1 MAEEHNLNIR
11 ARLDT
16 SDIQAKLKNLNT
28 NNPAN
33 GSTNSLSLNNVLLQ
47 LNNTLRSLQIA
58 IRQMQASNGR
68 QNIPQ
73 NIGNLRNNLPFIPAG
88 SRAPAFAPPL
98 QTRGSIPKAI
108 QKLNAYDRNLFE
120 NNINEQL
127 QRARSSQK
135 AWQKL
140 YNRSNFNKALRETW
154 HKLDPIKQTV
164 MKHMY
169 SFDYT
174 GLPQDVRGMRAIT
187 KELFGKKP
195 SVQWAREQL
204 AYGYL
209 EPGAVGSSYK
219 DFKKRMDLMFPKRE
233 HRLSRSALLYLGSN
247 FGVDP
252 LAGWAE
258 LQQLRGNET
267 AAYWWKQ
274 GSNLAGNAMQGAGLG
289 YMVGGPYG
297 AGLGI
302 AAGVLKTAVDAFI
315 ESLQDSARSLQ
326 EQTKLYE
333 ANVKAGSQF
342 FEKYDLAEK
351 NRLED
356 KALDA
361 YQKNINTR
369 SIETDLTKNKK
380 ELAGLDK
387 EIAWLRDRA
396 GKLEIS
402 PIFDEDI
409 SDDEKTKLLQ
419 EHNDEYKVVLE
430 TLQNIQQRRSKVLQN
445 IDRLEGFKESQDKFL
460 ENETRAYYASLKADY
475 PNTSIDDFQKTLSF
489 NKKFTRASDA
499 AGAAAFDAYTIAQKL
514 ASAGSDEYI
523 TRGIYEKRREALH
536 NLVSSGNFNLNDYEQ
551 LKYSLGEARSEW
563 QEAKAKYSAL
573 ENIQNANNRFEINS
587 LQDWISE
594 IEKAISNLT
603 RPDLSNVQSMASIGA
618 NMGENDINV
627 ERQMNYWAKTIELQT
642 TMKNLL
648 DKIEQ
653 KENSATFN

>member
-108 QKLNAYDRNLFE
+108 QKLNAYDRNLLE
-120 NNINEQL
+120 HNINEQL

-135 AWQKL
+135 TWQKL

-154 HKLDPIKQTV
+154 HNLDPIEQTV

-174 GLPQDVRGMRAIT
+174 GLPQDVRGMRALT
-187 KELFGKKP
+187 KGLFGKKP
-195 SVQWAREQL
+195 SEQWAREQL

-219 DFKKRMDLMFPKRE
+219 DFQKRMDLMFPKRE
-233 HRLSRSALLYLGSN
+233 HRLSRATLAYLGSN
-247 FGVDP
+247 FLAEP

-258 LQQLRGNET
+258 LEALKGNNTSAYLLR
-267 AAYWWKQ
+267 Q
-274 GSNLAGNAMQGAGLG
+274 SSNLFGNALQGGGLG
-289 YMVGGPYG
+289 YMVGGPAG
-297 AGLGI
+297 AVWGA
-302 AAGVLKTAVDAFI
+302 AAGGLKTAVDAFI
-315 ESLQDSARSLQ
+315 ESLQKSARTLQ

-333 ANVKAGSQF
+333 ANVKAGSEF
-342 FEKYDLAEK
+342 FRKYDLAEK

-356 KALDA
+356 EAIDA

-369 SIETDLTKNKK
+369 QIDADLTRNKN
-380 ELAGLDK
+380 EREGIDRQI
-387 EIAWLRDRA
+387 EWLRNRLA
-396 GKLEIS
+396 VLAN
-402 PIFDEDI
+402 PVFDDNL
-409 SDDEKTKLLQ
+409 SDDEKTKLKQ
-419 EHNDEYKVVLE
+419 EYNDEYKVDFQF
-430 TLQNIQQRRSKVLQN
+430 LQDLQQRRTKVLSN
-445 IDRLEGFKESQDKFL
+445 IERLEGFKESQGKFL
-460 ENETRAYYASLKADY
+460 ENEDRAYYATLKADY
-475 PNTSIDDFQKTLSF
+475 PDTSLSDFEKTLSY
-489 NKKFTRASDA
+489 NKKFSKASDA
-499 AGAAAFDAYTIAQKL
+499 AESAAFDAYDITSKL
-514 ASAGSDEYI
+514 ESARSAEYI
-523 TRGIYEKRREALH
+523 TRGIYEKRREELRD
-536 NLVSSGNFNLNDYEQ
+536 LVNSGNFNLNDYEQ
-551 LKYSLGEARSEW
+551 LKYRLNESRSEW
-563 QEAKAKYSAL
+563 QEAKAKSSSL

-587 LQDWISE
+587 LQDWVSE

>member
-73 NIGNLRNNLPFIPAG
+73 NIGNLRNNLPFMPAG
-88 SRAPAFAPPL
+88 TRAPAFAPPL

-108 QKLNAYDRNLFE
+108 QKLNAYDRNLLE
-120 NNINEQL
+120 HNINEQL
-127 QRARSSQK
+127 QMARSSQK

-140 YNRSNFNKALRETW
+140 YNRSNFNKALREAW
-154 HKLDPIKQTV
+154 HNLDQIEQTV
-164 MKHMY
+164 MSHMY

-174 GLPQDVRGMRAIT
+174 GLPQDVRGMRALT

-195 SVQWAREQL
+195 PEQWAREQL

-209 EPGAVGSSYK
+209 EPGAVGTSFK

-233 HRLSRSALLYLGSN
+233 HRLSMATLAYLGSN
-247 FGVDP
+247 FVAEP
-252 LAGWAE
+252 MAGWAE
-258 LQQLRGNET
+258 LQALRGNDT

-315 ESLQDSARSLQ
+315 ESLQESARALQ

-342 FEKYDLAEK
+342 FEKYDLAER

-356 KALDA
+356 KALDT

-369 SIETDLTKNKK
+369 SIETDLTKNKN
-380 ELAGLDK
+380 ELEGLDK
-387 EIAWLRDRA
+387 EIAWLRNREA
-396 GKLEIS
+396 KLTVD
-402 PIFDEDI
+402 PIFGEDI
-409 SDDEKTKLLQ
+409 SDYEKNNILQ
-419 EHNDEYKVVLE
+419 QRNAEYNVVLKN
-430 TLQNIQQRRSKVLQN
+430 LQDIQQRRTKVLHN
-445 IDRLEGFKESQDKFL
+445 IDRLEGFKESQNKFL
-460 ENETRAYYASLKADY
+460 ENEDRAYYATLKADY
-475 PNTSIDDFQKTLSF
+475 PDTSVSDFQKTLSF
-489 NKKFTRASDA
+489 NKRFSSAELASA
-499 AGAAAFDAYTIAQKL
+499 AAAFDAYDIASKL
-514 ASAGSDEYI
+514 ASARSDEYI
-523 TRGIYEKRREALH
+523 TRGIYEKRREELRD
-536 NLVSSGNFNLNDYEQ
+536 LVNSGNFNLNDYEQ
-551 LKYSLGEARSEW
+551 LKYSLSEARSEW
-563 QEAKAKYSAL
+563 QEAKAKSSSL

-587 LQDWISE
+587 LQDWVSE

-648 DKIEQ
+648 DKIKQ
-653 KENSATFN
+653 KENSAVFN